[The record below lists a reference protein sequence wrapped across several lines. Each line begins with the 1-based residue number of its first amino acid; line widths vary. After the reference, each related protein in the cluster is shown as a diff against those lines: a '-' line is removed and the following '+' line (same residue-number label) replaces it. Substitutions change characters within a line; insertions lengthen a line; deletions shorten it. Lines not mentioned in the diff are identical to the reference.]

1 MTDKLLELKRRV
13 DRYRWN
19 RESLQKRIDDKR
31 IELEKHKL
39 DMEGCKEASL
49 IVARAVEDTQK
60 SLQTSVT
67 DVVNKALATVFDEP
81 YEVSI
86 EWYTRGKDT
95 KNTQARFVL
104 KKRGMEADK
113 NLLQSI
119 EGGQLALISVVLRI
133 AFLSLRNDTRKV
145 LLLDEVLASVS
156 KTQSEDGSSNIER
169 AEKMLRTIADK
180 FGVQI
185 ILVSHALQ

>member
-1 MTDKLLELKRRV
+1 VRDKLFEIKHRV
-13 DRYRWN
+13 DKLKWTQ
-19 RESLQKRIDDKR
+19 ESILNKLQSIDNEIAK
-31 IELEKHKL
+31 IEEQLKI
-39 DMEGCKEASL
+39 CKEASI
-49 IVARAVEDTQK
+49 IVSRAVEDTQK

-86 EWYTRGKDT
+86 DWYTRGKDT
-95 KNTQARFVL
+95 KSTQARFVL
-104 KKRGMEADK
+104 KKKGVEADR

-119 EGGQLALISVVLRI
+119 EGGQLSIISVILRI

-145 LLLDEVLASVS
+145 LLLDEVLAAVS
-156 KTQSEDGSSNIER
+156 KTKGSDGVSNIER

-185 ILVSHALQ
+185 ILVSHAL